1 MIIKAYV
8 PGPRIEAALRIL
20 QTLPSPL
27 RPNRF
32 SSEEDEG
39 KASGQVSDEAKF
51 RAFVSKNAYGFFLFS
66 ERARYNIVLRPK
78 DGFCNLVADPLGDG
92 LVESEVVLILKAV
105 ASAGSVFAFA
115 ANPEEY
121 HHRNRY
127 VRTLGANQFEAWIG
141 RDLRKYLP
149 GIYWLTVLS
158 KEHSDILVRLT
169 ATLAATVTQMDSEH
183 WLIKAFEN
191 PNDWQQHAAR
201 LDEWCGK
208 QPEFFSKQRV
218 ESQLDE
224 APDLGALSE
233 LASQWR

>member
-1 MIIKAYV
+1 MIIKAYIPQQHV
-8 PGPRIEAALRIL
+8 EAALRIL
-20 QTLPSPL
+20 QSLPSQL
-27 RPNRF
+27 RPSRF
-32 SSEEDEG
+32 SSEEDESEA
-39 KASGQVSDEAKF
+39 KGQVSDVAQF
-51 RAFVSKNAYGFFLFS
+51 STFAAKNAYGFFLFS

-78 DGFCNLVADPLGDG
+78 DGFCNLVADPLGDD
-92 LVESEVVLILKAV
+92 LAESEAVLILKAV

-158 KEHSDILVRLT
+158 KAHSEAVARLT

-191 PNDWQQHAAR
+191 PNNWQQHAAR

-208 QPEFFSKQRV
+208 QPDFFSKQRV

-224 APDLGALSE
+224 APNLGALSE
-233 LASQWR
+233 LVGQWR